1 MKRALFLY
9 AGFLISV
16 VTMFGQELPKLKVT
30 KRDMTGV
37 IFRYVK
43 DNETVVEV
51 QSNVKLEFEST
62 MDTTVNV
69 YKTYEDNG
77 FFYYELLFPTNP
89 ITVPTKFDG
98 RKLKIKSYGYEIYMQ
113 PLDLKEKVPI
123 GLLVTSELKSNADD
137 LYNAGKFSEAL
148 KDYEKLYSINPD
160 DEYVK
165 HRIKECNDKINNEKA
180 IIEAKSPKLNFIFGG
195 IKKKQNPSVKLYL
208 DNQLIGEGNFHEGF
222 NIQCPDIKS
231 GMHELRAVWSGNIS
245 DKTYKINTITQKVFE
260 FDCEMDGFGHYRC
273 VLKK

>member
-1 MKRALFLY
+1 MKGVLFLY
-9 AGFLISV
+9 SGLLISV
-16 VTMFGQELPKLKVT
+16 MAMFGQELPKLNVT
-30 KRDMTGV
+30 ERDMTGV

-62 MDTTVNV
+62 MDATVNV

-77 FFYYELLFPTNP
+77 FFFYELLFPTNP
-89 ITVPTKFDG
+89 PTVPTKYDG

-113 PLDLKEKVPI
+113 PLDLKEKVSI
-123 GLLVTSELKSNADD
+123 GLLVTSEIKNNANN
-137 LYNAGKFSEAL
+137 LYIAGKFSEAL
-148 KDYEKLYSINPD
+148 KEYEKLYSINPD
-160 DEYVK
+160 DEYVNN
-165 HRIKECNDKINNEKA
+165 RIRTCNDKINSEKTKNEDN
-180 IIEAKSPKLNFIFGG
+180 SPKLNFIFRG

-208 DNQLIGEGNFHEGF
+208 DKQLIGEGNFYEGF
-222 NIQCPDIKS
+222 NIKFPDIS
-231 GMHELRAVWSGNIS
+231 GIHELHVIWSSSIS
-245 DKTYKINTITQKVFE
+245 DKTYKINTTTQKVFE